1 MRTLAHL
8 KAAAPNG
15 CNALASFS
23 QPIHSQDLVLLGKLL
38 CQNEKKYNKKQLN
51 KFCNRKLGFRGYL
64 RIIEW
69 RFGYVKRKW
78 SEEQVE

>member
-1 MRTLAHL
+1 MVAMLF
-8 KAAAPNG
+8 
-15 CNALASFS
+15 ASFS
-23 QPIHSQDLVLLGKLL
+23 QPIHSQDLVLLRTLL
-38 CQNEKKYNKKQLN
+38 RQNEKKYNKKQLN